1 MFQINLLYEQQEL
14 QRQRDYDP
22 VKLTILGGIVIF
34 LGIALWVM
42 SLYISMGSLRK
53 ELSSNQAELAK
64 KEDEF
69 KKLGNLTDLAK
80 ISNQAQA
87 LRTRSEYRVLMAT
100 QLDILR
106 DTIPT
111 NCQIRSLKTA
121 RLMNSFDEFTEIPD
135 KENPGKK
142 KKIPVKKIAPGLE
155 MAIVVATSGKSSVEV
170 HQVGDSLEE
179 KLRLEPRFREWL
191 RQIRDENTN
200 NTNTWN
206 DVERVSRRVIEPKGG
221 EGEAGS
227 GADLYEG
234 EFQFKMPFALK
245 DLPKEIK

>member
-22 VKLTILGGIVIF
+22 VKLTILGGILIF
-34 LGIALWVM
+34 LGIALWVV

-53 ELSSNQAELAK
+53 ELSSNKSELAK

-69 KKLGNLTDLAK
+69 KKLGLLTDLSK

-87 LRTRSEYRVLMAT
+87 LRTRSENRVLMAT

-106 DTIPT
+106 DAIPT
-111 NCQIRSLKTA
+111 NCQIRLLRTNRAMSTIPGTK
-121 RLMNSFDEFTEIPD
+121 EVPD
-135 KENPGKK
+135 KENPGKMK
-142 KKIPVKKIAPGLE
+142 KVPAPQFGPTFE
-155 MAIVVATSGKSSVEV
+155 MVIDVITSAKSSVEV
-170 HQVGDSLEE
+170 HQVGDSLTE

-191 RQIRDENTN
+191 RQIKDENTSDN
-200 NTNTWN
+200 STLN
-206 DVERVSRRVIEPKGG
+206 DVERTSKRVIEPKG
-221 EGEAGS
+221 ESET
-227 GADLYEG
+227 DVFDG

-245 DLPKEIK
+245 DPPKDL